1 MFDIIKDKN
10 IKKDNGGV
18 LDFIPMLLT
27 IVVIMV
33 LLLVYASW
41 IRNLELKSEVDTIAR
56 NYLLQMETTG
66 HLTPAAQESL
76 RNDLEKIG
84 MSSIDFKDTTVDEV
98 NYGNTILLEIEG
110 NLAIRDYQYLD
121 FFTLDKESGTIRV
134 KIYLTSTAKH

>member
-1 MFDIIKDKN
+1 
-10 IKKDNGGV
+10 
-18 LDFIPMLLT
+18 MLLT

-84 MSSIDFKDTTVDEV
+84 MSSIDFKNTTVDEV
-98 NYGNTILLEIEG
+98 NYGDTILLEIEG

-121 FFTLDKESGTIRV
+121 FFTLDKKSGTIRV

>member
-76 RNDLEKIG
+76 RNDLKKIG
-84 MSSIDFKDTTVDEV
+84 MSSVDFKDTTVDEV

-110 NLAIRDYQYLD
+110 NLAIQDYQYLD

-134 KIYLTSTAKH
+134 KISLTSTAKH